1 MKHSKLGFGIV
12 GSLDLDT
19 VRKIASKAEE
29 IGIHSLWV
37 NDTPGGDSLARL
49 EAAASVT
56 SSLRLATGVISVD
69 RKPAAQILIDV
80 ERRSLPLDR
89 ITLGIGSAAPP
100 SPLRRIAQNLAT
112 LRESLDAPIFVGSLG
127 PKMRR
132 LAAEQSNGVLFNW
145 LTPEHALETT
155 IEMRSQ
161 AKAAGNAPVESATY
175 VRTALGADALPRLEE
190 EAARY
195 AAIPS
200 YGANF
205 RRLDITALET
215 AVQGVSADDI
225 VAGVS
230 AFDGT
235 VDHVIVRAITP
246 SDDLVHYLQLLDAIA
261 PLVQERVIGTEASQ
275 PGT

>member
-1 MKHSKLGFGIV
+1 MKHSKLDFGII

-19 VRKIASKAEE
+19 VRAIASKAEE

-56 SSLRLATGVISVD
+56 SSLHLATGVISVD
-69 RKPAAQILIDV
+69 RKPAARILEEV

-100 SPLRRIAQNLAT
+100 SPLRRMEQNMAT

-127 PKMRR
+127 PRMRR
-132 LAAEQSNGVLFNW
+132 LGAERSNGLLFNW
-145 LTPEHALETT
+145 LTPEFALETT
-155 IEMRSQ
+155 NEMRTQ
-161 AKAAGNAPVESATY
+161 ARSAGNAPVESATY
-175 VRTALGADALPRLEE
+175 VRTALGNDALPRLEE

-200 YGANF
+200 YAANF
-205 RRLDITALET
+205 RRLTITALET
-215 AVQGVSADDI
+215 AVRGPSADDI
-225 VAGVS
+225 AAGVS

-246 SDDLVHYLQLLDAIA
+246 TDDLVHYLRLLEAIA
-261 PLVQERVIGTEASQ
+261 PLA
-275 PGT
+275 